1 MIIKRIALVTGGTG
15 FTGSYLI
22 KRLVNDGWIVHVVV
36 RASSDLSILSTV
48 IDKIKYHRH
57 DGSAAALIKIIAI
70 SKPDIVFHLAA
81 LVITQHTPE
90 DIAPLLQ
97 SNLIFSTQLLEA
109 MVVNGVSRI
118 INTGTFWQ
126 HYENREYS
134 PTCLYA
140 ATKQAF
146 ESILQYYIEAKTL
159 NAITLILF
167 DSYGPSDPRPKLFSL
182 LNEASKSD
190 KVLAM
195 SPGEQKIDLVHIFDL
210 VEAFVVAST
219 HLLETDMVGCRRYKV
234 SSGNL
239 MKLKDIVSIYEMI
252 VNIKLPIQW
261 GGRPYRD
268 REVMVPY
275 LQGESLPGWSPKIS
289 LVDGIKT
296 LFTKP

>member
-1 MIIKRIALVTGGTG
+1 MTKRIALVTGGTG
-15 FTGSYLI
+15 FTGSHLI
-22 KRLVNDGWIVHVVV
+22 KRLVNDGWLVHVVV
-36 RASSDLSILSTV
+36 RTSADLGILSTV
-48 IDKIKYHRH
+48 INEIKTYRH
-57 DGSAAALIKIIAI
+57 DGSTAALIKIIAI
-70 SKPDIVFHLAA
+70 SNPDIVFHLAA
-81 LVITQHTPE
+81 LVITQHTSE

-146 ESILQYYIEAKTL
+146 ESILQYYVEAKSL

-167 DSYGPSDPRPKLFSL
+167 DSYGPSDSRPKLFSL
-182 LNEASKSD
+182 LHEASKSD

-195 SPGEQKIDLVHIFDL
+195 SPGEQEIDLVHIFDL
-210 VEAFVVAST
+210 VEAFVMAST
-219 HLLETDMVGCRRYKV
+219 HLLEVDMVGHRHYKV

-239 MKLKDIVSIYEMI
+239 MKLKDVVSIYEMI

-268 REVMVPY
+268 REVMSPY
-275 LQGESLPGWSPKIS
+275 LQGDSLPGWSPKIS

>member
-15 FTGSYLI
+15 FTGSHLI

-36 RASSDLSILSTV
+36 RTSSDLSVLSTV
-48 IDKIKYHRH
+48 IDKIKPHCH
-57 DGSAAALIKIIAI
+57 DGSTAALIEIIAI

-81 LVITQHTPE
+81 MVITQHTPE
-90 DIAPLLQ
+90 DIALLLQ

-109 MVVNGVSRI
+109 MVANGVSRI

-146 ESILQYYIEAKTL
+146 ESILQYYIEAKSL

-167 DSYGPSDPRPKLFSL
+167 DSYGPSDPRPKLFYL
-182 LNEASKSD
+182 LREASKSD

-210 VEAFVVAST
+210 VDAFVVAST
-219 HLLETDMVGCRRYKV
+219 CLLEADMLGHRHYKV

-239 MKLKDIVSIYEMI
+239 MKLKDVVSIYEMI

-268 REVMVPY
+268 REVMMPY
-275 LQGESLPGWSPKIS
+275 SQGDSLPGWSPKIS
-289 LVDGIKT
+289 LVEGIKT
-296 LFTKP
+296 LFY